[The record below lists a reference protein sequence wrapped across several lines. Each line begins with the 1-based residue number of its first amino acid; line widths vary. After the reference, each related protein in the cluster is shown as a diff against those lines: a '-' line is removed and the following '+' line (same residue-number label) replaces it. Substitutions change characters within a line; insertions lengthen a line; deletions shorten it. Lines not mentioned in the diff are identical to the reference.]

1 MYCPSCYHANPAH
14 VDDYCTK
21 CGVALDGSGRM
32 NPLLLAKEDTED
44 TGGVVIGLS
53 DGCRIVL
60 LESSLVFKDRVNGT
74 QVEIP
79 REEAPGR
86 LERMGLTKRSPSLIV
101 HVPKPKRFTL
111 GKDGV
116 KGLLEWLGP
125 ETPAEAQ
132 HQLKRKVGF
141 NIPIGIFYLVTAF
154 SDVWW
159 WVIGSLLL
167 CTGLLFKYRPR
178 VWLFLLDGVFW
189 LLVLLYQLISFSRDP
204 GWFTGLLVLM
214 NAYFLFQS
222 VRLYRRFSTS
232 CTAPVESTAS

>member
-1 MYCPSCYHANPAH
+1 MYCPSCYHSNPAH
-14 VDDYCTK
+14 VDDFCTK
-21 CGVALDGSGRM
+21 CGVALDGTGRM
-32 NPLLLAKEDTED
+32 NPLLLAKEDAED
-44 TGGVVIGLS
+44 AGGEVIRLS
-53 DGCRIVL
+53 NDCRIVL
-60 LESSLVFKDRVNGT
+60 LESSLVFKDRIKGT

-79 REEAPGR
+79 REEVPGR
-86 LERMGLTKRSPSLIV
+86 LERMGLTKRSPSLII
-101 HVPKPKRFTL
+101 HTPKPLRFTL
-111 GKDGV
+111 KKQDAE
-116 KGLLEWLGP
+116 GLLKWLGP
-125 ETPAEAQ
+125 ETPAEAL

-189 LLVLLYQLISFSRDP
+189 LLVLLYQLFSFSRDP
-204 GWFTGLLVLM
+204 GWFTGVLVLM

-222 VRLYRRFSTS
+222 IRLYRRFSPRS
-232 CTAPVESTAS
+232 AGPVESTAN